1 MPSIRRTRRMPGVSH
16 IPPANRISKLIDT
29 CVVAPR
35 CAMDAT
41 TATRQMASDMREAA
55 YREGGLTHDGL
66 MLLGY
71 SDDQIATLVKPARA
85 LADQMASLT

>member
-1 MPSIRRTRRMPGVSH
+1 MQSRRPRRLPGVTSTLS
-16 IPPANRISKLIDT
+16 IIRISPLIGT

-35 CAMDAT
+35 STMDKA

-55 YREGGLTHDGL
+55 YREGGMTEDGL

-71 SDDQIATLVKPARA
+71 SDQQIATLVKPARA
-85 LADQMASLT
+85 LADQLAALS